1 MLPAEGLKIGLE
13 ALGTF
18 KKRVDA
24 VLSTFDGSPAS
35 PQKLAAHA
43 LSEASFSG
51 AGGFAE
57 AKGLHSQYE
66 RVHER
71 LTTLSRHLGL
81 QIEAMQIAVMGA
93 DGNFS
98 NLEEEQ
104 RRRFHEIG
112 EEIRRQQ
119 EEAKLAQQLE
129 AAREQ
134 RAAAEAAQREAAA
147 KDGQAPPKENNE
159 AAGGAY

>member
-1 MLPAEGLKIGLE
+1 MLPAEGFKVGLE

-24 VLSTFDGSPAS
+24 VLSTFEDSPGS
-35 PQKLAAHA
+35 PQKIAAHA

-51 AGGFAE
+51 SGGFAE

-71 LTTLSRHLGL
+71 LTALSKNLGL

-93 DGNFS
+93 GGNFS
-98 NLEEEQ
+98 NIDEEE
-104 RRRFHEIG
+104 RWRFW
-112 EEIRRQQ
+112 EIRTDIGR
-119 EEAKLAQQLE
+119 QQLE
-129 AAREQ
+129 AKQE
-134 RAAAEAAQREAAA
+134 RAAAEAAKRDESAPERS
-147 KDGQAPPKENNE
+147 DDDQA
-159 AAGGAY
+159 GDLY

>member
-1 MLPAEGLKIGLE
+1 MLPAEGFKVGLE

-24 VLSTFDGSPAS
+24 VLSTFEGSPAS
-35 PQKLAAHA
+35 PQKIAAHA

-51 AGGFAE
+51 SGGFAE

-71 LTTLSRHLGL
+71 LTALSKNLGL

-93 DGNFS
+93 HGNFS
-98 NLEEEQ
+98 NIDEEE
-104 RRRFHEIG
+104 RRRFW
-112 EEIRRQQ
+112 EIRTEISRQQ
-119 EEAKLAQQLE
+119 EEAE
-129 AAREQ
+129 RE
-134 RAAAEAAQREAAA
+134 RAAAEAAKADRAAPQRS
-147 KDGQAPPKENNE
+147 DDDQA
-159 AAGGAY
+159 GDLY

>member
-1 MLPAEGLKIGLE
+1 MLPAEASMRASLE

-24 VLSTFDGSPAS
+24 VLATFESSPGSA
-35 PQKLAAHA
+35 QKIGTQT
-43 LSEASFSG
+43 LSAGSFSG

-71 LTTLSRHLGL
+71 LTTLSKNLGL
-81 QIEAMQIAVMGA
+81 QIEAIQIAVMGA
-93 DGNFS
+93 HGDFS

-104 RRRFHEIG
+104 RRRFWEIQTD
-112 EEIRRQQ
+112 ISRQQ
-119 EEAKLAQQLE
+119 EEAERAQK
-129 AAREQ
+129 
-134 RAAAEAAQREAAA
+134 AAEAA
-147 KDGQAPPKENNE
+147 KNGQSAQKRSDDTE
-159 AAGGAY
+159 AGGGY

>member
-71 LTTLSRHLGL
+71 LTTLSKTLGL

-104 RRRFHEIG
+104 RRRFYEI
-112 EEIRRQQ
+112 EAEIRRQQ
-119 EEAKLAQQLE
+119 DEAE
-129 AAREQ
+129 RE
-134 RAAAEAAQREAAA
+134 RDAAEA
-147 KDGQAPPKENNE
+147 KDGQVPPKDNNE

>member
-1 MLPAEGLKIGLE
+1 MLPAEGFKVGLE

-24 VLSTFDGSPAS
+24 VLSTFEDSPAS
-35 PQKLAAHA
+35 PQKIAAHA

-51 AGGFAE
+51 SGGFAE

-71 LTTLSRHLGL
+71 LTALSKNLGL

-93 DGNFS
+93 GGNFS
-98 NLEEEQ
+98 NIDEEE
-104 RRRFHEIG
+104 RRRFW
-112 EEIRRQQ
+112 EIRTEISRQQ
-119 EEAKLAQQLE
+119 EEAE
-129 AAREQ
+129 RE
-134 RAAAEAAQREAAA
+134 RAAAEATKAGRAAPQRS
-147 KDGQAPPKENNE
+147 DDDQA
-159 AAGGAY
+159 GDLY

>member
-1 MLPAEGLKIGLE
+1 MLPAEGLKVGLE

-24 VLSTFDGSPAS
+24 VLSAFEGSPGS
-35 PQKLAAHA
+35 PQKIAAHA

-71 LTTLSRHLGL
+71 LTTLSKNLGL

-98 NLEEEQ
+98 NIEEEQ

-112 EEIRRQQ
+112 AEIRRQQ
-119 EEAKLAQQLE
+119 LE
-129 AAREQ
+129 AAQEKT
-134 RAAAEAAQREAAA
+134 AATGAAEREGTAAEAA
-147 KDGQAPPKENNE
+147 KDGQAPPKDNNE

>member
-1 MLPAEGLKIGLE
+1 MLPAEGLKVGLE

-24 VLSTFDGSPAS
+24 VLSTFEGSPGS
-35 PQKLAAHA
+35 PQKIAAHA
-43 LSEASFSG
+43 LSETSFSG

-71 LTTLSRHLGL
+71 LTTLSKTLGL

-112 EEIRRQQ
+112 DEIRRQQ
-119 EEAKLAQQLE
+119 EEA
-129 AAREQ
+129 
-134 RAAAEAAQREAAA
+134 AAEAGKDRQAEAEAA
-147 KDGQAPPKENNE
+147 KDGQAAPKDNNE
-159 AAGGAY
+159 VAGGSY

>member
-18 KKRVDA
+18 KKRVDT
-24 VLSTFDGSPAS
+24 VLSTLEGSPAS
-35 PQKLAAHA
+35 PQKIAAHA

-71 LTTLSRHLGL
+71 LTTLSKHLGL

-119 EEAKLAQQLE
+119 LE
-129 AAREQ
+129 AAREKT
-134 RAAAEAAQREAAA
+134 AAEEAATRERAEAEAA
-147 KDGQAPPKENNE
+147 KDGQAPPKGNNE

>member
-1 MLPAEGLKIGLE
+1 MLPAEGLKVGLE

-24 VLSTFDGSPAS
+24 VLSTLEGSPAS
-35 PQKLAAHA
+35 PQKIAAHA

-71 LTTLSRHLGL
+71 LTTLSKTLGL

-112 EEIRRQQ
+112 TEIRRQQ
-119 EEAKLAQQLE
+119 EEALREKRASERAEGE
-129 AAREQ
+129 AAEH
-134 RAAAEAAQREAAA
+134 
-147 KDGQAPPKENNE
+147 GQAAPKDNNE
-159 AAGGAY
+159 VAGGSY

>member
-18 KKRVDA
+18 KKRVDT
-24 VLSTFDGSPAS
+24 VLSTLEGSPAS
-35 PQKLAAHA
+35 PQKIAAHA

-71 LTTLSRHLGL
+71 LTTLSKHLGL

-104 RRRFHEIG
+104 RQRFHEIG
-112 EEIRRQQ
+112 TEIRRQQ
-119 EEAKLAQQLE
+119 KE
-129 AAREQ
+129 AAREK
-134 RAAAEAAQREAAA
+134 RAEAEAA
-147 KDGQAPPKENNE
+147 KDGQAGSQRSDDDQ
-159 AAGGAY
+159 GGDGY

>member
-1 MLPAEGLKIGLE
+1 MLPAEGLKVGLE

-24 VLSTFDGSPAS
+24 VLSTLDGSPGS
-35 PQKLAAHA
+35 PQKIAAHA

-71 LTTLSRHLGL
+71 LTTLSKNLGL

-112 EEIRRQQ
+112 AEIRRQQ
-119 EEAKLAQQLE
+119 EEAE
-129 AAREQ
+129 RE
-134 RAAAEAAQREAAA
+134 RAAAEAA
-147 KDGQAPPKENNE
+147 KDGQAAPKDNNE
-159 AAGGAY
+159 AAGGSY

>member
-1 MLPAEGLKIGLE
+1 MLPAEGLKVGLE

-24 VLSTFDGSPAS
+24 VLSTLEGSPAS
-35 PQKLAAHA
+35 PQKIAAHA
-43 LSEASFSG
+43 LSAASFSG

-71 LTTLSRHLGL
+71 LTTLSKNLGL

-98 NLEEEQ
+98 NVEEEQ
-104 RRRFHEIG
+104 RQRFWEIQTG
-112 EEIRRQQ
+112 IGRQQ
-119 EEAKLAQQLE
+119 AEAERERATAEAAKREKAEAE
-129 AAREQ
+129 AAR
-134 RAAAEAAQREAAA
+134 
-147 KDGQAPPKENNE
+147 DGQAGPKDNNE
-159 AAGGAY
+159 TAGGSY

>member
-1 MLPAEGLKIGLE
+1 MLPAEGLKVGLE

-24 VLSTFDGSPAS
+24 VLSTLEGSPAS
-35 PQKLAAHA
+35 PQKIAAHA

-71 LTTLSRHLGL
+71 LTTLSKHLGL

-119 EEAKLAQQLE
+119 LE
-129 AAREQ
+129 AAREKT
-134 RAAAEAAQREAAA
+134 AAEEAATRERAEAEAA
-147 KDGQAPPKENNE
+147 KDGQAPPKGNNE

>member
-18 KKRVDA
+18 KKRVDT
-24 VLSTFDGSPAS
+24 VLSTFEGSPAS
-35 PQKLAAHA
+35 PQKIAAHA

-71 LTTLSRHLGL
+71 LTTLSKHLGL

-104 RRRFHEIG
+104 RRRFYEIG

-119 EEAKLAQQLE
+119 WE
-129 AAREQ
+129 AAREKK
-134 RAAAEAAQREAAA
+134 AAEKAEAEAA
-147 KDGQAPPKENNE
+147 KDGQAGSQLSDDDQ
-159 AAGGAY
+159 AGDGY

>member
-1 MLPAEGLKIGLE
+1 MLPAEGLKVGLE

-24 VLSTFDGSPAS
+24 VLSTFEGSPGS
-35 PQKLAAHA
+35 PQKIAAHA
-43 LSEASFSG
+43 LSETSFSG

-71 LTTLSRHLGL
+71 LTTLSKTLGL

-112 EEIRRQQ
+112 DEIRRQQ
-119 EEAKLAQQLE
+119 LEATREQQLE
-129 AAREQ
+129 AAREK
-134 RAAAEAAQREAAA
+134 RAAAEAAEREGAA
-147 KDGQAPPKENNE
+147 KDGQAPPKGNSE

>member
-18 KKRVDA
+18 KKRVDT
-24 VLSTFDGSPAS
+24 VLSTLEGSPAS
-35 PQKLAAHA
+35 PQKIAAHA

-51 AGGFAE
+51 AGSFAE

-71 LTTLSRHLGL
+71 LTTLSKHLGL

-104 RRRFHEIG
+104 RQRFWGIQT
-112 EEIRRQQ
+112 EIRH
-119 EEAKLAQQLE
+119 QQLE
-129 AAREQ
+129 AGREKT
-134 RAAAEAAQREAAA
+134 AAAEAAMRERAEAEAA
-147 KDGQAPPKENNE
+147 KNGQPAPKENNE